1 MIFCYVVK
9 IYLIWTRIKII
20 ITVVVFIVI
29 VIAII
34 IIIVIIIEVWK
45 NITISALKVNVWET
59 LKGMERIV
67 GRIKSNAAPKGK
79 GAARLEE

>member
-1 MIFCYVVK
+1 M
-9 IYLIWTRIKII
+9 
-20 ITVVVFIVI
+20 
-29 VIAII
+29 II
-34 IIIVIIIEVWK
+34 IIIIIEVWK
-45 NITISALKVNVWET
+45 NITISALKLNVWET